1 MVDWRPTAATC
12 GQPLFPFSNPS
23 GGPELHCYHTAS
35 QEGCELCVWLH
46 TVCFQ
51 PHTHPHNRGTV
62 SRRRGRKRQEG
73 LAPTLR
79 WVIGSAKMDSYSA
92 RFGGIRRL
100 VSADG
105 LERLR
110 SSHVCVVGLGG
121 VGSWAVEALTRSGI
135 GTLTLVDM
143 DDVCIT
149 NVSRQIQALGGEFG
163 KPKVEVMERRVKA
176 INPDCIVHP
185 LQSFFLKSTAEEI
198 LQQRFDF
205 VLDAIDDSDMK
216 CLLISKCRERGIRV
230 IASGASAGRRDPTAI
245 EVTDLAFCSHD
256 RLLQGVRKKLRRHYG
271 FPAADQ
277 LLGVECV
284 LSREQM
290 VYARDDGT
298 LCNTK
303 EEGIDLRQDC
313 HTGYGSASF
322 VTGAFG
328 LVAAS
333 RVVTHLAGLS
343 QEPIASPPKRKSQRP
358 TWTPT
363 GAGL

>member
-1 MVDWRPTAATC
+1 
-12 GQPLFPFSNPS
+12 
-23 GGPELHCYHTAS
+23 
-35 QEGCELCVWLH
+35 
-46 TVCFQ
+46 
-51 PHTHPHNRGTV
+51 
-62 SRRRGRKRQEG
+62 
-73 LAPTLR
+73 
-79 WVIGSAKMDSYSA
+79 MDSYSA

-121 VGSWAVEALTRSGI
+121 VGSWAVEALARSGI
-135 GTLTLVDM
+135 GRLTLVDM

-149 NVSRQIQALGGEFG
+149 NVSRQLHALTGELG
-163 KPKVEVMERRVKA
+163 KPKSEVTERRVKA
-176 INPDCIVHP
+176 INPDCCVHS

-205 VLDAIDDSDMK
+205 VVDAIDDSDMK

-230 IASGASAGRRDPTAI
+230 ITSGASAGRRDPTAI

-277 LLGVECV
+277 PLGVECV
-284 LSREQM
+284 ISREQM
-290 VYARDDGT
+290 VYAREDGT

-313 HTGYGSASF
+313 HTGYGAASF
-322 VTGAFG
+322 VTGVFG

-333 RVVTHLAGLS
+333 RVVRHLATPLHES
-343 QEPIASPPKRKSQRP
+343 IAPPPKRKSQRP
-358 TWTPT
+358 TRAPMNP
-363 GAGL
+363 GL

>member
-1 MVDWRPTAATC
+1 
-12 GQPLFPFSNPS
+12 
-23 GGPELHCYHTAS
+23 
-35 QEGCELCVWLH
+35 
-46 TVCFQ
+46 
-51 PHTHPHNRGTV
+51 
-62 SRRRGRKRQEG
+62 
-73 LAPTLR
+73 
-79 WVIGSAKMDSYSA
+79 MDSYSA

-105 LERLR
+105 LEQLR
-110 SSHVCVVGLGG
+110 ASHVCVIGLGG
-121 VGSWAVEALTRSGI
+121 VGSWAVEALARSGI
-135 GTLTLVDM
+135 GKLTLVDM

-149 NVSRQIQALGGEFG
+149 NVSRQLHALTGELG
-163 KPKVEVMERRVKA
+163 KPKSEVMERRVKA
-176 INPDCIVHP
+176 INPDCVVIG
-185 LQSFFLKSTAEEI
+185 LQSFFLKSTANEI

-205 VLDAIDDSDMK
+205 VVDAIDDSDMK
-216 CLLISKCRERGIRV
+216 CLLISKCREREIRV
-230 IASGASAGRRDPTAI
+230 ITSGASAGRRDPTAI

-256 RLLQGVRKKLRRHYG
+256 RLLQGVRKKLRRHHG

-277 LLGVECV
+277 PLGVECV

-298 LCNTK
+298 LCHTK

-333 RVVTHLAGLS
+333 RVVQHLAGLY
-343 QEPIASPPKRKSQRP
+343 QEPLARVPKRKSQRP
-358 TWTPT
+358 TWTPAD
-363 GAGL
+363 AGL